1 MSALGNLIEKPA
13 KTALDNFQKAAPA
26 AIDTTITQA
35 STALTGSVAKA
46 TALFA
51 RLYAQA
57 TTGVASW
64 LPSVKPFLMAQVAKG
79 VAAGKAYITK
89 L

>member
-26 AIDTTITQA
+26 AIDTTLTQA

-46 TALFA
+46 TTLFTS
-51 RLYAQA
+51 LYTQA
-57 TTGVASW
+57 TAGVASW
-64 LPSVKPFLMAQVAKG
+64 LPSLKPFLVAQVAKG
-79 VAAGKAYITK
+79 VAAAKAYVGK